1 MSLLRRVALSVLL
14 SSLLPLADAG
24 ASLAIDS
31 GENPPAVPAANPD
44 GQAAPERGDYRFVDV
59 SRQESFEEQVTALRA
74 EMKAGGRFEFLRGK
88 DRREIDK
95 QFKAIA
101 KVLDRKRD
109 RKLDDEEMLAVYS
122 AQETVNAI
130 LTQNDGRRMI
140 CERSAPTG
148 SNRKELQ
155 CATLADRERAHRE
168 TRNMMRENLDK
179 GMMTLGR

>member
-1 MSLLRRVALSVLL
+1 ML
-14 SSLLPLADAG
+14 
-24 ASLAIDS
+24 
-31 GENPPAVPAANPD
+31 
-44 GQAAPERGDYRFVDV
+44 
-59 SRQESFEEQVTALRA
+59 
-74 EMKAGGRFEFLRGK
+74 
-88 DRREIDK
+88 
-95 QFKAIA
+95 
-101 KVLDRKRD
+101 D
-109 RKLDDEEMLAVYS
+109 RKLDRKLNDEEMLAVYS

>member
-1 MSLLRRVALSVLL
+1 MPLSRRLALSVLL

-24 ASLAIDS
+24 ASLALDA
-31 GENPPAVPAANPD
+31 GENPPAVPATNAD
-44 GQAAPERGDYRFVDV
+44 GEAAPERGAYRFVDV

-74 EMKAGGRFEFLRGK
+74 EMKPGGRFEFLKGK

-101 KVLDRKRD
+101 KVLDRKLD
-109 RKLDDEEMLAVYS
+109 RKLNDEEMLAVYS